1 VYLVET
7 STDNMVVV
15 FVDCDDR
22 DAVLNN
28 IFHHLSFFEYGLG
41 ICGEAKL
48 KLYKNRQS
56 KCSGQETQISFYCS
70 FQDLLF
76 IKSMN

>member
-1 VYLVET
+1 VRPNATRIFSSEKYT
-7 STDNMVVV
+7 FSISDNVSSKNSSDNCLHSIVP
-15 FVDCDDR
+15 
-22 DAVLNN
+22 
-28 IFHHLSFFEYGLG
+28 GQ
-41 ICGEAKL
+41 KL

-56 KCSGQETQISFYCS
+56 KCSGQETQTSFYCS